1 MRWWQRRDDP
11 HVGLQ
16 GFLEM
21 LCVEDI
27 SKFTA
32 AHDQNHHEINDDP
45 CRPHACVSQNWYP
58 SLNDPNLALM
68 RLITKVCNKNPALR
82 MLPTWWILYCVSFLW
97 VEHQK
102 SLTRVQVTESISL
115 FFNLKQLPAQNGIE
129 AARRWIT
136 LQPGAGYE
144 IIVRKK
150 LDGIAK
156 KLGREKSRRNWWR
169 FSLDLLVNCSHSIQE
184 CWWDCCK

>member
-32 AHDQNHHEINDDP
+32 AHDQNHHESNDDP
-45 CRPHACVSQNWYP
+45 CGPHACVSQKWHS

-68 RLITKVCNKNPALR
+68 RLITKVCNKNPALIKNAAD
-82 MLPTWWILYCVSFLW
+82 LVKTLLCDLFVNWASKIADESASNWIN
-97 VEHQK
+97 
-102 SLTRVQVTESISL
+102 II
-115 FFNLKQLPAQNGIE
+115 FFNLKQLPAQNTLE
-129 AARRWIT
+129 ACSSE
-136 LQPGAGYE
+136 AGE
-144 IIVRKK
+144 LHHSKIKW
-150 LDGIAK
+150 ASW
-156 KLGREKSRRNWWR
+156 KSN
-169 FSLDLLVNCSHSIQE
+169 HA
-184 CWWDCCK
+184 